1 MSGGVLRNSIK
12 NIKISPKENASVLVS
27 VLECCWAAV

>member
-1 MSGGVLRNSIK
+1 MRGGGLRNSIR
-12 NIKISPKENASVLVS
+12 NINISPKEKDSVLVS